1 MNEVT
6 KRLATAVIETKMG
19 PLMVRGE
26 ELLRGELRQVA
37 KRVKVEDGD
46 YTNIQGKLLRSP
58 QGADRINK
66 IAGINVVELTAPGFR
81 KDECDRYGYS
91 SCTRSVLAIG
101 HSATGAL
108 IAVGPMTMTFSPGA
122 YLNHALGKLMDSKGE
137 VVRLGKPGSQAPN
150 DGNWIYFP
158 VDEVAGLW
166 ANLGVKDV
174 ATAYCTYLQDRKFA
188 DRRCMGILRRNA
200 LCQHP
205 GGPTKYV
212 SPDEKENG
220 ALVFAWVGDDTP
232 AQQIRDTIQA
242 VSAADD
248 PVKALPASAVL
259 IQAETPDTEEIAAE
273 MEMVPADTDG
283 PEDSAPLTATLPNFS
298 E

>member
-1 MNEVT
+1 MNEVV
-6 KRLATAVIETKMG
+6 KRPTVATIETKMG

-37 KRVKVEDGD
+37 KRVKCEDGD

-66 IAGINVVELTAPGFR
+66 IAGINIVELTAPGFR

-91 SCTRSVLAIG
+91 SCTRSVLGIG

-137 VVRLGKPGSQAPN
+137 VVRLGKPGSAQP
-150 DGNWIYFP
+150 GENWIYFP

-166 ANLGVKDV
+166 ANLGVKEV

-212 SPDEKENG
+212 SKDEQENG
-220 ALVFAWVGDDTP
+220 ALVFAWVADDTP

-248 PVKALPASAVL
+248 PVRALPPGAVL

-273 MEMVPADTDG
+273 MERVPADADG
-283 PEDSAPLTATLPNFS
+283 PEDAAPDAAQLPNFN